1 MSNINPI
8 INLKKRLA
16 QYLNAPVG
24 NDVDNKIKKLK
35 YTVIRLY
42 FSNLVKTLKNY
53 NCTSSQDDEIMY
65 LKKIVHSKIIN
76 EISYEFPDRIA
87 IILNFLNDLC
97 NRDSDLRDKIA
108 EWDRLSVYF

>member
-1 MSNINPI
+1 MATINPI
-8 INLKKRLA
+8 INLKKRLSS
-16 QYLNAPVG
+16 YLNADVG
-24 NDVDNKIKKLK
+24 VDVDNKVKKLK

-42 FSNLVKTLKNY
+42 FGNLVKTLKNADH
-53 NCTSSQDDEIMY
+53 TLSQDDEIMY

-76 EISYEFPDRIA
+76 EISYEFPERII

-108 EWDRLSVYF
+108 EWDKMTIYF